1 MGQNFK
7 PYEPDQLYLMPPA
20 LSEWVSEGSL
30 ARFVSDVV
38 ERLDSEG
45 ALQPFY
51 AAYRPDGRGRAA
63 YAPLM
68 MVKVLLYGYCKGITS
83 SRRLAEALESD
94 VGFRYLAANQQPNFR
109 TISDFRKDHLEALSG
124 LFVRLLQLCQE
135 AGLVKMGRVA
145 LDGTKVPGNAALAAN
160 RTRAQLEAEV
170 TRVFEEAEAT
180 DREEDARYGV
190 DMRGDELP
198 EGLRT
203 PAERAARLQAAVDR
217 LKAEEEQ
224 AKAAQAEKIRVRE
237 EEERRQGRKKRGRK
251 PKAPESMKDPEQRA
265 NTTDPE
271 SRIMKTQRGWVQGY
285 NAQAAADCASQGNV
299 AQDVTQEENDVRQL
313 VPMLARIAEQAGER
327 PKELLADAGANA
339 GASGEHTELFIAT
352 QKDSRERRSRRAQGA
367 PRGRI
372 PKARRRGSGWSGSC

>member
-135 AGLVKMGRVA
+135 AGLMKMGRVA

-170 TRVFEEAEAT
+170 ARVFEEAEAT

-198 EGLRT
+198 QGLRT

-251 PKAPESMKDPEQRA
+251 PKAPESMKDPERRA

-271 SRIMKTQRGWVQGY
+271 SRIMKTQRGWMQGY
-285 NAQAAADCASQGNV
+285 NAQAAP
-299 AQDVTQEENDVRQL
+299 T
-313 VPMLARIAEQAGER
+313 AR
-327 PKELLADAGANA
+327 
-339 GASGEHTELFIAT
+339 
-352 QKDSRERRSRRAQGA
+352 
-367 PRGRI
+367 
-372 PKARRRGSGWSGSC
+372 AR